1 MTVFELLISKL
12 TTIEEGYVE
21 ANFVA
26 NEIFSALK
34 TNKLRELPKLTKK
47 QTDNMSTLKR
57 NKDELK
63 KHVEKLAS
71 SHGLDG
77 NRLQHIVVLFSQKQK
92 ENIIDLQRS
101 IIKKEGDT
109 NISLFRNQEFLAA
122 LMATTEAV
130 VDSAIYLNEQK
141 NKDGHMF
148 LHKKI

>member
-1 MTVFELLISKL
+1 MTVFEILIFKL
-12 TTIEEGYVE
+12 TKIEDGYVE

-34 TNKLRELPKLTKK
+34 SSSLKELPNLTKK
-47 QTDNMSTLKR
+47 QMNNMKGLKDD
-57 NKDELK
+57 KEELRK
-63 KHVEKLAS
+63 CVEEIAS
-71 SHGLDG
+71 SRGLQG
-77 NRLQHIVVLFSQKQK
+77 GRLQHIVTIYSQTQK
-92 ENIIDLQRS
+92 EKIIDLQKS
-101 IIKKEGDT
+101 IIKKEEDT
-109 NISLFRNQEFLAA
+109 NTSLFRNQEFLTT